1 MSLFRQHTPHR
12 LRGNL
17 LGNRCHPLV
26 KFNLQAGSGS
36 ESPPLAGNLLIFR
49 KKYFPMSPIPYA
61 SHTASMLH
69 PAKSLSERILPPL
82 TVN

>member
-1 MSLFRQHTPHR
+1 MSVFRQYTPHH

-17 LGNRCHPLV
+17 LGNRRNPLV
-26 KFNLQAGSGS
+26 EFNVHAGSGS
-36 ESPPLAGNLLIFR
+36 GSPPLAANLLIFR
-49 KKYFPMSPIPYA
+49 QKYLPRSPIPHA

-82 TVN
+82 AVN